1 MDQNSG
7 QREIHCNVKYNNLSS
22 FNTSNVEDMGFM
34 FYECCSLESLNLSS
48 FNTNNIKYM
57 GYMFNKCKNLKSID
71 LSLFNT
77 NNAYNNKKGM
87 EVMFQECPLKKD
99 NIKINN
105 KEDIIFKKFYYF
117 K

>member
-1 MDQNSG
+1 
-7 QREIHCNVKYNNLSS
+7 
-22 FNTSNVEDMGFM
+22 
-34 FYECCSLESLNLSS
+34 
-48 FNTNNIKYM
+48 M

-77 NNAYNNKKGM
+77 NNAYNEKGIRG
-87 EVMFQECPLKKD
+87 MFYECPLKKD

-105 KEDIIFKKFYYF
+105 KEDLIFKKFYYF